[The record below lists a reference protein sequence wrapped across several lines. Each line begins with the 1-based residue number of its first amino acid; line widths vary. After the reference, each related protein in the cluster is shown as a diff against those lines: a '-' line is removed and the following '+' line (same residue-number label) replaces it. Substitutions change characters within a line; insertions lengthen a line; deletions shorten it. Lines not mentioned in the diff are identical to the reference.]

1 MSDLDALKT
10 EKQALID
17 KMLAMQQR
25 FIAYEHQHGV
35 GGKDYWGA
43 GGGPLAG
50 YPQEYMDIANRVVDL
65 AHQIV
70 GSSRI

>member
-1 MSDLDALKT
+1 MSDIDALKT

-35 GGKDYWGA
+35 GGKDYWGT
-43 GGGPLAG
+43 GGALAD
-50 YPQEYMDIANRVVDL
+50 YPQEYMDMANRVVDL

>member
-1 MSDLDALKT
+1 MSDLEALKT

-17 KMLAMQQR
+17 KMLEMQQR
-25 FIAYEHQHGV
+25 FIAHEHEHGV
-35 GGKDYWGA
+35 GGRDYWAA
-43 GGGPLAG
+43 GDGPLAG
-50 YPQEYMDIANRVVDL
+50 YRQEYMDTANRVVDL

>member
-17 KMLAMQQR
+17 KMIKMQRQ
-25 FIAYEHQHGV
+25 FVEHEHQHGFS
-35 GGKDYWGA
+35 GRDYWGTTE
-43 GGGPLAG
+43 GSLSS
-50 YPQEYMDIANRVVDL
+50 YRQEYAETANRVVDL

-70 GSSRI
+70 GSSRR